1 MKIDDPRL
9 EKARKEMAERVE
21 KYNALLLSVIKTHLV
36 VEQAMDGL
44 LAAALFHP
52 EYIRET
58 QFNFAHKMK
67 ICQAMAL
74 TDNEDKLWRVLGA
87 FNSLRNKLA
96 HTTQI
101 DEIRS
106 NMDQLRKVYLSSLTG
121 KQVEMAY
128 CVVPGSS
135 IFSAGDMDSGLILAA
150 VFRAADASRRIPVAV
165 FLLRGALRS
174 VTFPFRGLARPMKS
188 Q

>member
-58 QFNFAHKMK
+58 RFNFAHKMK

-106 NMDQLRKVYLSSLTG
+106 NMDQLRKVYLSSLNG
-121 KQVEMAY
+121 KQVEALKEEPDHRLAEFAAY
-128 CVVPGSS
+128 LC
-135 IFSAGDMDSGLILAA
+135 AGFLATLAEDS
-150 VFRAADASRRIPVAV
+150 
-165 FLLRGALRS
+165 
-174 VTFPFRGLARPMKS
+174 KS
-188 Q
+188 QRRVIDNHWKPTA